1 MEMKMETTILWLDD
15 QRNPE
20 TYFNPTKQRK
30 NSLTWINNNDF
41 YTNNVF
47 NIGNYK
53 FIWVKTFNEFKN
65 FFLNNNTMPV
75 LISYDYDLSKTD
87 SKHNGDDCAKWLVN
101 YCKQNNLEFP
111 KYHIH
116 SANKAKSPI
125 INNILTINEN
135 DIAKIVYNTLKL
147 ILNEIK

>member
-1 MEMKMETTILWLDD
+1 MEMKMEKIILWLDD

-65 FFLNNNTMPV
+65 FFLNNETR
-75 LISYDYDLSKTD
+75 
-87 SKHNGDDCAKWLVN
+87 
-101 YCKQNNLEFP
+101 
-111 KYHIH
+111 
-116 SANKAKSPI
+116 
-125 INNILTINEN
+125 
-135 DIAKIVYNTLKL
+135 
-147 ILNEIK
+147 